1 MSKRFGW
8 NSKTKYSRSHL
19 LVRNMYISYRR
30 FLIGI
35 SMQENQAFMQENQT
49 AMQEN
54 QTAMQE
60 NQIDI
65 SLACTS

>member
-1 MSKRFGW
+1 MSKRFAW

-54 QTAMQE
+54 Q
-60 NQIDI
+60 IDI